1 MGEKKYFE
9 IIHYEYGD
17 VCSDPFF
24 GKKGEIIT
32 DDIVFDTEEAVA
44 HAVKMLNQGND
55 SCFPKD
61 EPDDWHDEDWMDCDY
76 YYYTEARI
84 VSVQEVLRRDVLF
97 KR

>member
-1 MGEKKYFE
+1 MCAVILFR
-9 IIHYEYGD
+9 
-17 VCSDPFF
+17 
-24 GKKGEIIT
+24 KKGEIVT

-44 HAVKMLNQGND
+44 HAVKMLNESNG
-55 SCFPKD
+55 SYFPKD
-61 EPDDWHDEDWMDCDY
+61 EPDDWHDEDWMDCNY

>member
-24 GKKGEIIT
+24 GKKGEVIS
-32 DDIVFDTEEAVA
+32 DDFVFDTEEAVIQ
-44 HAVKMLNQGND
+44 AVKTLNQRNR
-55 SCFPKD
+55 SIFPKT
-61 EPDDWHDEDWMDCDY
+61 EPDDWHDDDWMDCDY

-97 KR
+97 E